1 MKRAK
6 LFFCFAILCHIGISQ
21 VLYPEVYSSFGGH
34 SVGSTIQLTWTA
46 GEPLFETAT
55 NANSILTQGFN
66 QVLHVIASDVDMEPG
81 DAKFQVFPNPCK
93 DNVWIEFS
101 LLNEDK
107 TLLKLFDLSGNILL
121 ISPMKFQ
128 RELINVSHLAS
139 GLYIYKIYNM
149 QNQLLK
155 TGKIV
160 KAE

>member
-66 QVLHVIASDVDMEPG
+66 QVLHVIASDVDMESD